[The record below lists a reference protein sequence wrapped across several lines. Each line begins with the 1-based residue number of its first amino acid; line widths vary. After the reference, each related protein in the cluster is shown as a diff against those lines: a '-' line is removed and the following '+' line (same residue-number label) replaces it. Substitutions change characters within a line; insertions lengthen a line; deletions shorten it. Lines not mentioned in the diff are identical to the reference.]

1 MRMNAH
7 TSPQHRLDEQERAFC
22 TGAAKSYRGAL
33 AHTLGNTDWERGR
46 TGVFAQKRLVIWSQV
61 QQAQKQ
67 ELSLSDRRSEG
78 AATRGRNGDL
88 GLLRRGGKN
97 TEKNYTKT
105 IFMTQIITMV

>member
-1 MRMNAH
+1 MNAH
-7 TSPQHRLDEQERAFC
+7 TSPQHGLDEQERAFC
-22 TGAAKSYRGAL
+22 TGAAKSYCGAL

-88 GLLRRGGKN
+88 GPWAERRGPGAAAV
-97 TEKNYTKT
+97 EGPRGELRGA
-105 IFMTQIITMV
+105 